1 MEIRK
6 HSGIYTL
13 ETTQL
18 LPVTIEKAWGFFSS
32 PENLDTLTPKELG
45 FKITSGL
52 TEKMYQGQIIT
63 YQIGII
69 PYLKTNWVTEITT
82 IVENSYFIDEQRFGP
97 YKMWHHEHFFVQKGK
112 QVEMTDKVSFALP
125 MGFLGKLTYALFVKK
140 RLLTIFNFRAR
151 KIQEI
156 FT

>member
-18 LPVTIEKAWGFFSS
+18 LPVTIEKAWDFFSS
-32 PENLDTLTPKELG
+32 PGNLDILTPKELG

-52 TEKMYQGQIIT
+52 AEKMYQGQIIT
-63 YQIGII
+63 YRIGIFPFI
-69 PYLKTNWVTEITT
+69 KTNWVTEITT
-82 IVENSYFIDEQRFGP
+82 VAENMYFVDKQRFGP

-112 QVEMTDKVSFALP
+112 QVEITDKVSFALP
-125 MGFLGKLTYALFVKK
+125 MCLLGRLAYSLFAKR
-140 RLLTIFNFRAR
+140 RLLLIFNFRAK